1 MTFQL
6 AANPP
11 QASPTAAPR
20 DGAHDFDFLHGT
32 WAIHNRRLRR
42 PLSGSAEWYEYEAR
56 AVERPLW
63 DGQGNLEEYD
73 ATLPDGTRLRGLAL
87 RLYDPAARRWTIHW
101 ASAANGRL
109 DPPMTGTFRDGV
121 GVFYSHEDYQGR
133 MILVRFHWTPTGPG
147 LARWEQAFSAD
158 GGATWETNWIME
170 FTRTSDVPPPPG
182 A

>member
-1 MTFQL
+1 MTLQL
-6 AANPP
+6 AVTPT
-11 QASPTAAPR
+11 QASSPPSAPR

-42 PLSGSAEWYEYEAR
+42 PLSGSAEWYEFAGR
-56 AVERPLW
+56 SVERPLW
-63 DGQGNLEEYD
+63 GGQGNLEEYEG
-73 ATLPDGTRLRGLAL
+73 TLPDGSRLRGLAL

-101 ASAANGRL
+101 ATAANGRL

-121 GVFYSHEDYQGR
+121 GVFYSHEDYEGR
-133 MILVRFHWTPTGPG
+133 MILVRFHWTTSGPD

-170 FTRTSDVPPPPG
+170 FSR